1 MRKRKPKKRI
11 VQPDPRFGD
20 TLVTQFV
27 NNLMLQGKKSTAF
40 KIFYDAMDI
49 VGEKSGEDPH
59 EVWQKALNNIYPQV
73 EVRSKRIGGATFQIP
88 TDIRNARK
96 VSMGMKWLIKYSRA
110 RSGKGMAEKLS
121 SEILAASK
129 GEGAAVKKREDTH
142 RMAEANKA
150 FAHFRA

>member
-11 VQPDPRFGD
+11 IQPDPRFGD

-110 RSGKGMAEKLS
+110 RSCLLYTSPSPRDQRGSRMPS
-121 SEILAASK
+121 SA
-129 GEGAAVKKREDTH
+129 
-142 RMAEANKA
+142 
-150 FAHFRA
+150 